1 MRINGAWASGDI
13 GIVRPVI
20 QGEVLAS
27 SGLWIS
33 APFLVDTGA
42 DQTVFSASILED
54 LSLSITY
61 CPRSDRRSRWNSQVC
76 SG

>member
-1 MRINGAWASGDI
+1 MRINGAWASGDN

-33 APFLVDTGA
+33 APFLVDTW
-42 DQTVFSASILED
+42 
-54 LSLSITY
+54 
-61 CPRSDRRSRWNSQVC
+61 C
-76 SG
+76 